1 MATMTLTYNQPDGYF
16 SGSNPAAKTVTRNSI
31 SGAPTDSY
39 SNYKVT
45 SYTIEYQGQVYIGYG
60 VTASF
65 TTNGASLSVSMGEA
79 QTTKNFTRT
88 GTSLSNKIL
97 DSSNTYSLV
106 IDVSRNGGSGTGNCA
121 LFKSDITITVA
132 YEYAYTACSAPT
144 SVTVSNSSPL
154 AGESVTL
161 SWSGAKAGDLNPIQ
175 SYEVHRATSASG
187 TYSLLATVKT
197 SATSG
202 STTVTAPSTMGSSYY
217 YKVKTIGTLD
227 SSAYD
232 SSLSTVYATVTAKT
246 VTACSAPTTVT
257 LSSATVDAGTAY
269 TLSWSGAAAGT
280 NNEILGYAIYRST
293 DNSTFENLQN
303 YTTTATSGSISL
315 TNSPSN
321 DTTYYY
327 KVATIGSTDGAL
339 SAFSSVASIK
349 VLTYTAV
356 GNITAKTAATLAEGS
371 VKVSWTASTNGRNNP
386 IKNYLIQYQDSADGS
401 SWGSA
406 TNLTTVTTLEYNA
419 ALNNTRGAYRRYLIT
434 PCGTKEGYNGNVSTT
449 AAVRT
454 NRQPV
459 APQLLAPVEEVTY
472 NEQPFVRVFLA
483 NEPDGQQQTL
493 QYNLDENGYEDLIT
507 VPAAGGTY
515 SAQLPQLSIG
525 YHTLTLRVYDGMT
538 ASSDTEQRYITFV
551 DFQQP
556 RSPDRPTAERFNAFS
571 NAINT
576 MRAYYGL
583 DAVAFESIK
592 AGDIIKAEHINN
604 LTKAQKDY
612 VVLSGSGH
620 TFTNVKAYD
629 IIKRKDDLQIYN
641 AIVGG

>member
-1 MATMTLTYNQPDGYF
+1 MATMTLTYNQPNGYF
-16 SGSNPAAKTVTRNSI
+16 SGSNPAAKTVSRSSI

-45 SYTIEYQGQVYIGYG
+45 SYTIEYQGQVYISYG

-144 SVTVSNSSPL
+144 SVTVSNSTPL

-227 SSAYD
+227 STAYD
-232 SSLSTVYATVTAKT
+232 SDLSTAYAIVTAKT

-303 YTTTATSGSISL
+303 YTTAATSGSISL

-327 KVATIGSTDGAL
+327 KVATVGSTDGAL
-339 SAFSSVASIK
+339 SAFSSVASIT

-386 IKNYLIQYQDSADGS
+386 VKNYLIQYQDSADGS

-434 PCGTKEGYNGNVSTT
+434 PCGTKEGYNGSVSTT

-454 NRQPV
+454 NQLPA
-459 APQLLAPVEEVTY
+459 APQLLAPVADTTH
-472 NEQPFVRVFLA
+472 NAQPFVRFFLA
-483 NEPDGQQQTL
+483 NEADNQQQEV
-493 QYNLDENGYEDLIT
+493 QYSIDGGEYAVLGTY
-507 VPAAGGTY
+507 VAAGGTY
-515 SAQLPQLSIG
+515 AAQLPEVGEGS
-525 YHTLTLRVYDGMT
+525 HKVKLRIFDGMAAG
-538 ASSDTEQRYITFV
+538 AS
-551 DFQQP
+551 
-556 RSPDRPTAERFNAFS
+556 TAEFTINYSKFAQAKTPAYLTAGRMNAFAT
-571 NAINT
+571 AINT
-576 MRAYYGL
+576 MRSYYGL
-583 DAVAFESIK
+583 DTVAFDTIA
-592 AGDIIKAEHINN
+592 AGDIVKAAHHNA
-604 LTKAQKDY
+604 LTQAQSEY
-612 VVLSGSGH
+612 VKLTGSGH
-620 TFTNVKAYD
+620 TFTTVKAND
-629 IIKRKDDLQIYN
+629 LIKRKDDLEIYN
-641 AIVGG
+641 AITGG